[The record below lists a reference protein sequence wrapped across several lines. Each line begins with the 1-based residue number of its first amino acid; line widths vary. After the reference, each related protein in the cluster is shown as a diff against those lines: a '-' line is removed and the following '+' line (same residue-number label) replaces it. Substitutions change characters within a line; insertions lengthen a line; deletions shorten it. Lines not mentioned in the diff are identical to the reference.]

1 MPRSS
6 TVKVGILT
14 IVSISLLVFVL
25 IWLRGRG
32 IANGILYDVR
42 FNDVDGMREGAAV
55 QLMGIR
61 VGFIDKVMPEVVNGK
76 YYVRVVFNV
85 NDNTINIPKGSTL
98 SIEQS
103 GIIGEKFLEITP
115 PVLQSVTLSMLKEPE
130 VPIKEGIPVKFL
142 YEEGVLQVGQVEK
155 VEVFQEDALLQY
167 KLSYR
172 ITRPGAVLPEDP
184 LYELVQSD
192 NNDQYFLRILPQQPL
207 LTQAPDKDLQF
218 TIENPLRIKR
228 FLEIQ
233 LESAEALK
241 ITNEKVNQLLS
252 DETIATLNNTLK
264 NTEVMTARASDVL
277 TSANELFQTTSRDL
291 EHLVKASDQLAQNVT
306 LVSQNINEVL
316 GSPQVKQDIMMTV
329 SSIQQSAKAL
339 NDIVQDPAL
348 KETLALTRDTTR
360 SASELVD
367 SLRKTAED
375 KELQGRL
382 HTSLNLLNES
392 LAKLSVVLNDVEGL
406 TGDDEQTLKTIVED
420 TRDTAE
426 NLKTFS
432 KKLNGRFLLF
442 RLMF

>member
-1 MPRSS
+1 M
-6 TVKVGILT
+6 
-14 IVSISLLVFVL
+14 
-25 IWLRGRG
+25 
-32 IANGILYDVR
+32 
-42 FNDVDGMREGAAV
+42 
-55 QLMGIR
+55 
-61 VGFIDKVMPEVVNGK
+61 
-76 YYVRVVFNV
+76 
-85 NDNTINIPKGSTL
+85 
-98 SIEQS
+98 
-103 GIIGEKFLEITP
+103 
-115 PVLQSVTLSMLKEPE
+115 
-130 VPIKEGIPVKFL
+130 
-142 YEEGVLQVGQVEK
+142 
-155 VEVFQEDALLQY
+155 
-167 KLSYR
+167 
-172 ITRPGAVLPEDP
+172 
-184 LYELVQSD
+184 
-192 NNDQYFLRILPQQPL
+192 
-207 LTQAPDKDLQF
+207 
-218 TIENPLRIKR
+218 
-228 FLEIQ
+228 
-233 LESAEALK
+233 
-241 ITNEKVNQLLS
+241 NQLLS

>member
-32 IANGILYDVR
+32 IANGILHEVR

-61 VGFIDKVMPEVVNGK
+61 VGFVDKVMPEVVNGK

-85 NDNTINIPKGSTL
+85 NDGTINIPKGSTL

-115 PVLQSVTLSMLKEPE
+115 PVLQSVTLSMLQEPE

-155 VEVFQEDALLQY
+155 VEVFREDSLLQY

-184 LYELVQSD
+184 LYELIQGE
-192 NNDQYFLRILPQQPL
+192 NNDQYFLRILPQQPIL
-207 LTQAPDKDLQF
+207 AQAPDKDLQF

-367 SLRKTAED
+367 SLRKTADD
-375 KELQGRL
+375 KELQERL
-382 HTSLNLLNES
+382 HTSLSLLNES
-392 LAKLSVVLNDVEGL
+392 LSKLSVVLNDVEGL